1 MTPKLPP
8 RSDRDTLRA
17 LLDSGKLS
25 PSQSE
30 GFGEKYEQIVSG
42 NLAHLSNPERKW
54 ADYLFYEHQLGEQ
67 PVKSVRNP
75 AIAKSVRKQNEENR
89 KELLAKFDAMARPK
103 KPPGK

>member
-30 GFGEKYEQIVSG
+30 DFREKYEQIVLG
-42 NLAHLSNPERKW
+42 QLLLSNPERKW
-54 ADYLFYEHQLGEQ
+54 ADYLYYEHQLGER
-67 PVKSVRNP
+67 PVKSARSP
-75 AIAKSVRKQNEENR
+75 AIAKSIRKQNEENK
-89 KELLAKFDAMARPK
+89 KELLARFDAMARPK